1 MVTTWVQSLVG
12 ESKSHKPHSMA
23 KKKKDFSYVKLVGSR
38 WILGQLPMLNH
49 KTEGSDDI
57 EVMLRKRPGFGQ
69 EAGGNKPQRL
79 AKEVAQKFSSRII
92 GTTLKP
98 GV

>member
-1 MVTTWVQSLVG
+1 MGGEFSGGPVVTTWVQSLVG

-23 KKKKDFSYVKLVGSR
+23 KKKKKRLLTVKLVGSR

-57 EVMLRKRPGFGQ
+57 EVDVEEMAWLWSG
-69 EAGGNKPQRL
+69 
-79 AKEVAQKFSSRII
+79 SRW
-92 GTTLKP
+92 
-98 GV
+98 